1 MKFSK
6 IIIATAIGTFLVSCN
21 SVKRIAVPQGVDT
34 SVIIP
39 SKKVFSEQEIHT
51 WSHADLATD
60 SIPGISLTEAYEF
73 LKDRKSVPVIVAVTD
88 SGSDITH
95 EDLAAKVWT
104 NPKEIEGNGIDD
116 DKNGFID
123 DIHGWNFIGPTYD
136 ENLELTR
143 LYRMQKPLYEGKTE
157 ADFKKKEDLEKFTAF
172 KALEEDF
179 KSNLER
185 VKKGQA
191 QYMQYEDMIKAT
203 DAAMQNLTGKE
214 DYTLED
220 LKAATSTFDFVNS
233 QKDMAMKI
241 LGSGS
246 SMEEQLAQLEPA
258 VDYYT
263 SQVNAY
269 YNLEFNGRAKLND
282 DGYSMDTKVY
292 GDNNVKDQGDDEIH
306 GTHVSGIVLADRNNN
321 LGVNGVA
328 DNALLMAVRV
338 VPNGD
343 EYDKDVALGIRYA
356 VDNGAKV
363 INTSFGKGYSP
374 NVEWVYDAIKYA
386 AKKDVLIVNAA
397 GNDGQDIDEKPSF
410 PKDIDKDDKEV
421 SDNFLTV
428 GAATRFYNESL
439 PADFT
444 NYGKNN
450 VDVFAPGHDIYN
462 TVPNNEYKSLSGTSM
477 ASPATAGVAAL
488 IRSYFPELSASQ
500 VKHIIMNSGTLV
512 NLEVLLPKGEGKLV
526 PFTELSKSGRIVNAY
541 NAVKMAAEMVAK
553 KK

>member
-6 IIIATAIGTFLVSCN
+6 IIVATVVGTFLVSCN
-21 SVKRIAVPQGVDT
+21 SIKRIAVPAGTDT

-39 SKKVFSEQEIHT
+39 SKKVFTEEQVRT

-60 SIPGISLTEAYEF
+60 SIPGISLAEAYEF
-73 LKDRKSVPVIVAVTD
+73 LKNRKSVPVIVAVTD

-95 EDLAAKVWT
+95 EDLSSKIWT
-104 NPKEIEGNGIDD
+104 NPKEIPGNGIDD
-116 DKNGFID
+116 DKNGYID
-123 DIHGWNFIGPTYD
+123 DVHGWNFLGATYD

-157 ADFKKKEDLEKFTAF
+157 ADFKKEEDLKKFEEF
-172 KALEEDF
+172 KAIEEDF

-191 QYMQYEDMIKAT
+191 QYMQYEDMLKAT
-203 DAAMQNLTGKE
+203 HVAMQNLTGKE
-214 DYTLED
+214 EYTLED
-220 LKAATSTFDFVNS
+220 LKAASSTFDFVNS
-233 QKDMAMKI
+233 QKEMAIKI
-241 LGSGS
+241 LSSGS
-246 SMEEQLAQLEPA
+246 SIDEQLKQLEPA

-282 DGYSMDTKVY
+282 NGYSMETKFY

-306 GTHVSGIVLADRNNN
+306 GTHVSGIVLADRNNH

-374 NVEWVYDAIKYA
+374 NAEWVYDAIKYA

-397 GNDGQDIDEKPSF
+397 GNDGDNIDEVLSY
-410 PKDIDKDDKEV
+410 PKDTEDLEKEI

-428 GAATRFYNESL
+428 GAATRFYNENL

-444 NYGKNN
+444 NYGHHN

-512 NLEVLLPKGEGKLV
+512 NLEVLLPNGEGKLV

-541 NAVKMAAEMVAK
+541 NAVKMAAEMIDK

>member
-1 MKFSK
+1 MKLSK
-6 IIIATAIGTFLVSCN
+6 IIVVTTIGAFLVSCN
-21 SVKRIAVPQGVDT
+21 SIKRISVPQGKDT

-39 SKKVFSEQEIHT
+39 NRTVFSEQDLHE

-60 SIPGISLTEAYEF
+60 SIPGMSLQKAYNF
-73 LKDRKSVPVIVAVTD
+73 LKDRQSVPVIVAVTD

-95 EDLAAKVWT
+95 EDLASKVWVNT
-104 NPKEIEGNGIDD
+104 KEIAGNGIDD

-123 DIHGWNFIGPTYD
+123 DIHGWNFLGPTYD

-143 LYRMQKPLYEGKTE
+143 MYRIEKPLYEGKTA
-157 ADFKKKEDLEKFTAF
+157 ADFKNKKDLKKFEDF

-179 KSNLER
+179 TSNLKR
-185 VKKGQA
+185 VKKGQI
-191 QYMQYEDMIKAT
+191 QYMQYEDMLKAT
-203 DAAMQNLTGKE
+203 DVAMQNLTGKE

-220 LKAATSTFDFVNS
+220 LKAATSTFDVVNS
-233 QKDMAMKI
+233 QKEMAIKI
-241 LGSGS
+241 LEAGS
-246 SMEEQLAQLEPA
+246 SVEEQLEDLEPA
-258 VDYYT
+258 IDYYT
-263 SQVNAY
+263 SQVNSAY
-269 YNLEFNGRAKLND
+269 NVEFDGRVKLGD
-282 DGYSMDTKVY
+282 DGYSMETKFY

-306 GTHVSGIVLADRNNN
+306 GTHVSGIVLADRNND
-321 LGVNGVA
+321 LGVNGVV

-374 NVEWVYDAIKYA
+374 NAKWVYDAIRYA

-397 GNDGQDIDEKPSF
+397 GNDGENIDKEISY
-410 PKDIDKDDKEV
+410 PKDVEKGNKEI

-428 GAATRFYNESL
+428 GAITRFYNDKL
-439 PADFT
+439 LADFT
-444 NYGKNN
+444 NYGKDN
-450 VDVFAPGHDIYN
+450 VDVFAPGHDIYSTIPGN
-462 TVPNNEYKSLSGTSM
+462 KYKSLSGTSM

-500 VKHIIMNSGTLV
+500 VKHIIMNSGTLI
-512 NLEVLLPKGEGKLV
+512 NLEVLLPKGKGKLV
-526 PFTELSKSGRIVNAY
+526 PFTGLSKSGRIVNAY
-541 NAVKMAAEMVAK
+541 NAVKMAAAMVDK

>member
-6 IIIATAIGTFLVSCN
+6 IIVATAIGTFLVSCN
-21 SVKRIAVPQGVDT
+21 SVKKIAVPQGVDT

-39 SKKVFSEQEIHT
+39 SKKVFSEQEVHT

-60 SIPGISLTEAYEF
+60 SIPGLSLEKAYEF
-73 LKDRKSVPVIVAVTD
+73 LKGRESVPVVVAVTD

-95 EDLAAKVWT
+95 EDLVSKVWT
-104 NPKEIEGNGIDD
+104 NPKEIAGNGVDD

-123 DIHGWNFIGPTYD
+123 DVHGWNFLGPIYD

-143 LYRMQKPLYEGKTE
+143 LYKQQKPLYEGKTA
-157 ADFKKKEDLEKFTAF
+157 ADFSDEKELKKFEEF
-172 KALEEDF
+172 KAIEEDF

-191 QYMQYEDMIKAT
+191 QYMQYEDMLKAT
-203 DAAMQNLTGKE
+203 DVAMQKLTGKE

-220 LKAATSTFDFVNS
+220 IKASSSAFDFINS
-233 QKDMAMKI
+233 QKEMAIKI
-241 LGSGS
+241 LSSGS
-246 SMEEQLAQLEPA
+246 SVEEQLKQLEPA

-263 SQVNAY
+263 SQVNSY
-269 YNLEFNGRAKLND
+269 YNIEFNGRAKLND
-282 DGYSMDTKVY
+282 DGYSMETKFY

-321 LGVNGVA
+321 LGVNGVV

-374 NVEWVYDAIKYA
+374 NAEWVYDAIKYA
-386 AKKDVLIVNAA
+386 EKKDVLIVNAA
-397 GNDGQDIDEKPSF
+397 GNDGQDIDSKPSY
-410 PKDIDKDDKEV
+410 PKDVAEGDKEV
-421 SDNFLTV
+421 ADNFLTV

-462 TVPNNEYKSLSGTSM
+462 TVPGNEYESLSGTSM
-477 ASPATAGVAAL
+477 ASPAVAGVAAL
-488 IRSYFPELSASQ
+488 IRSYFPKLSASQ

-526 PFTELSKSGRIVNAY
+526 PFTDLSKSGRLVNAY
-541 NAVKMAAEMVAK
+541 NAVKMAAEMVDK
-553 KK
+553 K